1 MKNLNSKLTIL
12 LLSFLTTTTFF
23 AQASFDPIANQKR
36 VDERNAIEIA
46 EKLKIESKRK
56 LHKDSLL
63 AKLPKP
69 YKIKKMNP
77 EYSSN
82 SSLSGKFTE
91 LEIKKELMINKN
103 ILSKM
108 NSSLTEYL
116 NDFNS
121 THKITLDSE
130 NNKDLEMKLAEKYY
144 VGANIFTNIDDTI
157 SVDYI
162 KFDDILESD
171 RFIYIGNKYI
181 KPKYYYE
188 NYIPQYSS
196 NARLETDENP
206 QIINYLA
213 NTTNYY
219 NADDKYYVSI
229 GENGNKIILQNTKT
243 KLFYIINDSAYQK
256 DYYDNNGKNE
266 KLICQIPLTQAEINA
281 KKVAFDLLVTKYR
294 TGIKSASINR
304 SILSSIQKKYLTR
317 GYFDENRV
325 NSIDKQKYN
334 QNLTSLKSKAT
345 KMKKMQLEEDD
356 DDKALNKL
364 SYDEITNY
372 VDIMNWKSV
381 LLIN

>member
-36 VDERNAIEIA
+36 VDERNAIEKA

-281 KKVAFDLLVTKYR
+281 KKVAFNLSCTSSKK
-294 TGIKSASINR
+294 GNFSIPA
-304 SILSSIQKKYLTR
+304 KKIVR
-317 GYFDENRV
+317 
-325 NSIDKQKYN
+325 
-334 QNLTSLKSKAT
+334 
-345 KMKKMQLEEDD
+345 LE
-356 DDKALNKL
+356 A
-364 SYDEITNY
+364 
-372 VDIMNWKSV
+372 
-381 LLIN
+381 

>member
-36 VDERNAIEIA
+36 VDERNAIEKA

-130 NNKDLEMKLAEKYY
+130 NNKDLEMIQRLHKKQLSNFYH
-144 VGANIFTNIDDTI
+144 
-157 SVDYI
+157 
-162 KFDDILESD
+162 
-171 RFIYIGNKYI
+171 R
-181 KPKYYYE
+181 PK
-188 NYIPQYSS
+188 
-196 NARLETDENP
+196 AGT
-206 QIINYLA
+206 
-213 NTTNYY
+213 
-219 NADDKYYVSI
+219 
-229 GENGNKIILQNTKT
+229 
-243 KLFYIINDSAYQK
+243 
-256 DYYDNNGKNE
+256 
-266 KLICQIPLTQAEINA
+266 
-281 KKVAFDLLVTKYR
+281 
-294 TGIKSASINR
+294 
-304 SILSSIQKKYLTR
+304 
-317 GYFDENRV
+317 
-325 NSIDKQKYN
+325 
-334 QNLTSLKSKAT
+334 
-345 KMKKMQLEEDD
+345 
-356 DDKALNKL
+356 
-364 SYDEITNY
+364 
-372 VDIMNWKSV
+372 
-381 LLIN
+381 